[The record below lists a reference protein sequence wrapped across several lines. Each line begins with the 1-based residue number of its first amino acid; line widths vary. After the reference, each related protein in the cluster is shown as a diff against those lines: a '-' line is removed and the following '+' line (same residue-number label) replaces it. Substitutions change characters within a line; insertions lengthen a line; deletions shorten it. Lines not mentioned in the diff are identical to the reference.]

1 MLECCPLGQVVGDG
15 HLLLGVQGPPLVGVL
30 GREGVAPRQHQHPVL
45 APPTVQ
51 YTVYCTVLYCTV
63 LHLLTMSLSTPATL
77 TLTPDSGLPSVSRV
91 RP

>member
-15 HLLLGVQGPPLVGVL
+15 HLLLGVQGPPLVGVH
-30 GREGVAPRQHQHPVL
+30 GSEGVAPRQHQHPVL

-51 YTVYCTVLYCTV
+51 YTVYCTVLLHT

-77 TLTPDSGLPSVSRV
+77 ILTPDSGLPSVSRV